1 MTDKTPI
8 IVAGMRQ
15 DYQKGEL
22 LEATANT
29 NPFSQFGLWFS
40 EATSAM
46 ADSASWEPNAMTVAT
61 VDALGSPSARIV
73 LMKAFDERGFVFFTN
88 YESRKGQEMAAQS
101 KCALLFYW
109 NALERQIRIEGRVEK
124 VSVQESDEYFQ
135 TRPLGSRI
143 GAWASPQSKV
153 IANRDVLEKS
163 QVDFE
168 VQFGESPTRPE
179 HWGGYR
185 VVPNYFE
192 FWQGRRSRLHD
203 RLTYVPSEA
212 GWRIQRLA
220 P

>member
-1 MTDKTPI
+1 MTNKTPT
-8 IVAGMRQ
+8 VADMRQ

-22 LEATANT
+22 LEATANAS
-29 NPFSQFGLWFS
+29 PFLQFGLWFN
-40 EATSAM
+40 EATTAM
-46 ADSASWEPNAMTVAT
+46 ADSAAWEPNAMTLAT
-61 VDALGSPSARIV
+61 VDTTGSPSARIV
-73 LMKAFDERGFVFFTN
+73 LLKAFDERGFVFFTN
-88 YESRKGQEMAAQS
+88 YESRKGQELAAQS

-109 NALERQIRIEGRVEK
+109 NTLERQVRIEGLVEK
-124 VSVQESDEYFQ
+124 VSTQESDEYFQ

-153 IANRDVLEKS
+153 IAGRDELEQS
-163 QVDFE
+163 QADFE
-168 VQFGESPTRPE
+168 AKFGESPVRPA

-203 RLTYVPSEA
+203 RLTYVPNNP
-212 GWRIQRLA
+212 GWRLQRLA